1 MHTDHTKGLTS
12 TWTETIYT
20 SNLNRD
26 LAISMLKVNPELIK
40 PLEIG
45 VSYKMTLP
53 PEYGKSDENGSMFV
67 SVTPIDANHI
77 KGSVMYLFE
86 GKIKYNFFA

>member
-12 TWTETIYT
+12 TWTETVYT
-20 SNLNRD
+20 SSLNRE
-26 LAISMLKVNPELIK
+26 LAITMLKVNPELIK

-53 PEYGKSDENGSMFV
+53 SEYGKSDDNQSQFI

-77 KGSVMYLFE
+77 KGSVMFLFE
-86 GKIKYNFFA
+86 GKNL

>member
-1 MHTDHTKGLTS
+1 
-12 TWTETIYT
+12 
-20 SNLNRD
+20 
-26 LAISMLKVNPELIK
+26 LIK

-53 PEYGKSDENGSMFV
+53 SGYGKSDDNQSQFI

-77 KGSVMYLFE
+77 KGSVMFLFE
-86 GKIKYNFFA
+86 GKNL